1 MSAPP
6 IHEALPA
13 DTAAADAAPAVSVPG
28 RRRSL
33 LQALLS
39 EPSRFS
45 FDAAAAVLRRASA
58 GAIRFQA
65 TPGLGFVPSDVLAVK
80 RSGAGFAVITGL
92 LGLTGPGGVLPRPYT
107 EAVNAAQRR
116 RSPALAAFF
125 DMVAQRFLG
134 AFAGAAV
141 KYRPHLAA
149 GAAVAG
155 GQADDGLRNSL
166 LALTGHRPEHSL
178 GRASPGAEP
187 LLFYAGAFAAR
198 PRSADRLA
206 ALLSDWLGPAVE
218 VEQFVGA
225 WLELG
230 RDQMTALPTS
240 GWAGQYNQLG
250 VDAAVGA
257 RAWDI
262 QSRIMLRIGPL
273 GFDQFQALLPGRE
286 LLRRLSSL
294 AHAYLDGET
303 GFAINP
309 VLAAHA
315 VPELT
320 LGPAS
325 PCLLGWTSWLPV
337 SGTRH
342 GDAGDAVFA
351 AHNDQTDTGKP

>member
-1 MSAPP
+1 MSAQQA
-6 IHEALPA
+6 HEALPA
-13 DTAAADAAPAVSVPG
+13 ETTAADAAPTAGIPA
-28 RRRSL
+28 RPRSL

-45 FDAAAAVLRRASA
+45 FDAAVAVLRRAGA

-65 TPGLGFVPSDVLAVK
+65 LPGLGFVPADVLAVK
-80 RSGAGFAVITGL
+80 RSAAGFSVVTGL

-116 RSPALAAFF
+116 RSPALAAFL
-125 DMVAQRFLG
+125 DMMAQRLLG

-149 GAAVAG
+149 DAAAAG
-155 GQADDGLRNSL
+155 GQADNGLRRSL
-166 LALTGHRPEHSL
+166 LALTGTRPEHSP
-178 GRASPGAEP
+178 GRASPGADP

-206 ALLSDWLGPAVE
+206 AILSDWLGQAVE
-218 VEQFVGA
+218 VEQFVGT

-230 RDQMTALPTS
+230 RDQITALPTS
-240 GWAGQYNQLG
+240 GRAGQYNQLG

-262 QSRIMLRIGPL
+262 QSRVMLRIGPL

-294 AHAYLDGET
+294 AHAYLNGET

-309 VLAAHA
+309 VLAADA
-315 VPELT
+315 VPKPT

-337 SGTRH
+337 SGKRRH
-342 GDAGDAVFA
+342 DAGDAVFP
-351 AHNDQTDTGKP
+351 AHNHQTDTGRP